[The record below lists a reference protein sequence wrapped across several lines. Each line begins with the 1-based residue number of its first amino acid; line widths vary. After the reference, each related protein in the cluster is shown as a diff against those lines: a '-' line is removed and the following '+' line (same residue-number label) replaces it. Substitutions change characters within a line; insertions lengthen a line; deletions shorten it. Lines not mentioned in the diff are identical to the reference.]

1 MPMPPGY
8 APPVPG
14 VTSGEGFPA
23 GANGP
28 PPMSAVAMMMGERPT
43 PPDSTTEKMSQIV
56 QLLREVSKEDP
67 RLAML
72 ASDALKLLIEGP
84 SAGGP
89 QGMPQGPAGPGGMPM
104 PGGKL
109 SMPGPGGM
117 IG

>member
-1 MPMPPGY
+1 MPMPPTY
-8 APPVPG
+8 APQVPG
-14 VTSGEGFPA
+14 VSDGNGFPA
-23 GANGP
+23 GQGGV
-28 PPMSAVAMMMGERPT
+28 PPMSAVAMMMGDRPT

-84 SAGGP
+84 SAGPPG
-89 QGMPQGPAGPGGMPM
+89 GMQGPGGPGGAPM
-104 PGGKL
+104 PGGGL
-109 SMPGPGGM
+109 SAAGPGGM